1 LKSFSEMFNFLFR
14 FLLTNIP
21 AQEVHAHSGGHGK
34 AANARRK
41 AAKSGASG
49 GGLTP
54 KTDAKKMD
62 LVKKHSRLAL
72 TEQRDIKARKS
83 SYRDLTS
90 PTSRRIVSNFQLRR
104 QTTEKDYSKAVASS
118 ISRNKKKTERKMRSG
133 LGKNFDYDL

>member
-1 LKSFSEMFNFLFR
+1 MFNSLLR

-54 KTDAKKMD
+54 NTDAKKQE
-62 LVKKHSRLAL
+62 LVRKLSQKAL
-72 TEQRDIKARKS
+72 KDPKNFRKTTS
-83 SYRDLTS
+83 LTS
-90 PTSRRIVSNFQLRR
+90 RKIVANFQLQK
-104 QTTEKDYSKAVASS
+104 QTTGKDYSTS
-118 ISRNKKKTERKMRSG
+118 IAKSIRRNKEKTTGISNRPTLKKPTGFRVS
-133 LGKNFDYDL
+133 F